1 VRYVFRDEWRKT
13 RNRTPSERAGA
24 AFHDLQIQVMR
35 AIRTLPAPMATQL
48 NKLFNDMESARA
60 ERLWLGANPTEPMSW
75 LAVWLLGLLS
85 HFAVAAVH
93 FDKPRAGAVALTLL
107 ALATVVAF
115 WSLGVVDDP
124 YQFPDELNP
133 HNWLPD

>member
-1 VRYVFRDEWRKT
+1 
-13 RNRTPSERAGA
+13 
-24 AFHDLQIQVMR
+24 MR
-35 AIRTLPAPMATQL
+35 ANRTLPAPMATQL

-107 ALATVVAF
+107 ALATVVPF

-124 YQFPDELNP
+124 CQLSDELTIGCQISLSG
-133 HNWLPD
+133 WGGYTLPNIYHSRMLLSQDPQSSSGKA